1 MFAKLFIRIKR
12 TIRTG
17 WQQLQ
22 QKVLRWTTPIKVSV
36 TTGVL
41 GDITR
46 SKSELILENV
56 LLRQQL
62 IVVSRQVK
70 RPAPT
75 SKDRLVLV
83 LIASKLRHWQ
93 QALLIL
99 QPDTVLRW
107 HRDLFK
113 WVWKRKS
120 KATGHRP
127 PLSATMIALIKRLV
141 SENRLWGAE
150 RVRGELL
157 KLGIIVSKR
166 TIQKYARQ
174 VSRPRSGKQTWT
186 TFIHNHADVIWA
198 CDFVQVTD
206 VFFRDL
212 FAFFIIEVGSRQ
224 VIHAAVTRH
233 PSDAWLAQQ
242 LREATPFGAA
252 PKYLIRDNDSKYGT
266 RFAAIAHK
274 TGIQLLKTPFRAPRA
289 NAFCERFIGSV
300 RRECLDHL
308 FILSEAHLCR
318 MVRAYVDYFNHARP
332 HQGIDQRL
340 PMPSVHGSVLL
351 SSPEKVVSTAILG
364 GLHHDYQIAA

>member
-1 MFAKLFIRIKR
+1 MFAELFTRIKR
-12 TIRTG
+12 TLRTG
-17 WQQLQ
+17 WQQIQ
-22 QKVLRWTTPIKVSV
+22 RKVLQWTAPIKASVSM
-36 TTGVL
+36 GML
-41 GDITR
+41 GDMTR
-46 SKSELILENV
+46 SKSDLILENV

-62 IVVSRQVK
+62 IVVSRHVK
-70 RPAPT
+70 RPALNNQ
-75 SKDRLVLV
+75 DRLVLV
-83 LIASKLRHWQ
+83 LTASKLRHWQ

-120 KATGHRP
+120 KATGHRS

-141 SENRLWGAE
+141 AENRLWGAE
-150 RVRGELL
+150 RVRGELF
-157 KLGIIVSKR
+157 KLGIVVSKR

-186 TFIHNHADVIWA
+186 TFIHNHADAIWA
-198 CDFVQVTD
+198 CDFLQVTD

-212 FAFFIIEVGSRQ
+212 FAFFIIEIGSRK
-224 VIHAAVTRH
+224 VVHAAVTRH

-242 LREATPFGAA
+242 LREATPFGTA
-252 PKYLIRDNDSKYGT
+252 PHYLIRDNDSKYGT
-266 RFAAIAHK
+266 RFAAVAHS
-274 TGIQLLKTPFRAPRA
+274 TGIQILKTPFHAPRA

-308 FILSEAHLCR
+308 LILSEAHLRR
-318 MVRAYVDYFNHARP
+318 MMRAYVDYFNHARP
-332 HQGIDQRL
+332 HQGLGQRL
-340 PMPSVHGSVLL
+340 PMPFVRSSVLL